1 MDVKK
6 SLLTVPPTIQYDD
19 DQVGRGVLFYLHINK
34 FSLLSM
40 LDGGWGK
47 RDGGPLSKFGAALVN
62 EAGRPDHRADASL
75 VGRSDMRS

>member
-1 MDVKK
+1 MMIKWD
-6 SLLTVPPTIQYDD
+6 
-19 DQVGRGVLFYLHINK
+19 GVLFYLHINK

-47 RDGGPLSKFGAALVN
+47 RDGGHLSKFGAALVN
-62 EAGRPDHRADASL
+62 EAGRPDHRAEASSL